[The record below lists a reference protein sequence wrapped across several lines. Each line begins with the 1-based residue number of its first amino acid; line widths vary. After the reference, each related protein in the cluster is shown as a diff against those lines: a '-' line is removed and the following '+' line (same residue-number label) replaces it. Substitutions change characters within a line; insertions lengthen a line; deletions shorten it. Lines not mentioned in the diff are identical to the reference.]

1 MRHLTCFYRIRW
13 QFSGRVTQEA
23 LKRIFIHQAV
33 AMSHSRILGTIF
45 ILSSWA
51 IAISPVAANPAQVEV
66 VRNVYMHHK
75 IPTSDFK

>member
-1 MRHLTCFYRIRW
+1 
-13 QFSGRVTQEA
+13 
-23 LKRIFIHQAV
+23 
-33 AMSHSRILGTIF
+33 MSHSRILGTIF